1 MAFFDD
7 NRDTLAAELFSKKPL
22 APRTTDPT
30 PSTQGLRQKFI
41 KLERLRKQELA
52 RWWDI
57 TTLKRYLEIKQV
69 PRGLRVIIFPSFEDL
84 DPDLLGEWE
93 HLISS
98 TSFSMINI
106 LIKHSDRKRTKLL
119 LDITSLEEEIKNL
132 NLPEATDKNYTIM
145 REILT
150 GYQLYIKDKK
160 MRKLVRDDNDYKNGR
175 IYTFARKFDQGLGFC
190 PSSKPDYT
198 NIHIDLFKFIR
209 NLKLKKFFHNKP
221 DTNKN
226 AHTAP
231 PTCNQT
237 IGDLQDI
244 HTVLSLDNTSS
255 PSPSFDELLVQLNVI
270 PNLDVNS
277 GLKPNSMFVPTLPP
291 DNHIDVFY
299 QAVSTELYNLE
310 DKRSTRTHRPSNNL
324 NSEELRALHKLSVC
338 PDIVIREADKGGNVV
353 VMNRS
358 DYVAEIDRQLN
369 DTQAYSLLPSNPL
382 SNITSMIKKK
392 LTFWRNHCLL
402 TDLEYR
408 FLYIEAPRAPCIY
421 ILPKVHKPGGFPPGR
436 PIISGIGSPTEHIS
450 EYIDSF
456 LQPLVHN
463 LPSYIQDTRD
473 LLCQLED
480 IDWSEDFMFVCLD
493 VSSLYTSIPL
503 ERGLEMLQRTLNTR
517 DATLFDHTRMLL
529 DLTRLVLENNVF
541 LHDGRWYRQ
550 CQGVAMGAKFS
561 PSYANLYMGQ
571 FEKKHLWSNCPPD
584 LTEHILYWGRYI
596 DDILAIWTGNVSD
609 LNILIKHLNTNDF
622 NLVFTHKMDTT
633 KIEFLDLLLYITDN
647 KIMSRL
653 YRKPTACNSVLHAHS
668 AHPLS
673 QIRAIPYGEMGEPH
687 SSNTYHLNYII
698 CVSFDRKEYPP
709 FRLLNMAFFDDNRDT
724 LAAELFSKKPLAPRT
739 TDPTPSTQGLRQKF
753 IKLER
758 LRKQELARWWDI
770 TTLKRYLEIKQVPRG
785 LRVIIFPS
793 FEDLDPDLLGEW
805 EHLISSTSFSMINI
819 LIKHSDRK
827 RTKLLL
833 DITSLEE
840 EIKNLNLPEATDK
853 NYTIM
858 REILTGYQLY
868 IKDKKMRKLVRDDN
882 DYKNGRIY
890 TFARKFD
897 QVNKESNTRPTNI
910 YTPAEAITGSLS
922 DISNISSDCSDPPRE
937 GSSTNMTLH
946 NTTQQSNSF
955 LEELGRYRKGLRQNY
970 NRSGTN
976 IDPPAGGAGNTATN
990 TRGGMTTRSTT
1001 KTQRP

>member
-1 MAFFDD
+1 MNKSRLGECKKYNPGRGERLVRARHTLLNMAFFDD

-324 NSEELRALHKLSVC
+324 NSEELRALHKLSIC

-673 QIRAIPYGEMGEPH
+673 QIRAIPYGEMIITRSRVYRTAHHYATTRHFLINKTAREGLLSVETNERN
-687 SSNTYHLNYII
+687 SN
-698 CVSFDRKEYPP
+698 S
-709 FRLLNMAFFDDNRDT
+709 
-724 LAAELFSKKPLAPRT
+724 PLALKNIDHVNIRYFPGIILFLST
-739 TDPTPSTQGLRQKF
+739 VCALIKVSDPTGPLFTETKKEQ
-753 IKLER
+753 
-758 LRKQELARWWDI
+758 
-770 TTLKRYLEIKQVPRG
+770 
-785 LRVIIFPS
+785 
-793 FEDLDPDLLGEW
+793 
-805 EHLISSTSFSMINI
+805 
-819 LIKHSDRK
+819 
-827 RTKLLL
+827 RT
-833 DITSLEE
+833 
-840 EIKNLNLPEATDK
+840 
-853 NYTIM
+853 
-858 REILTGYQLY
+858 Y
-868 IKDKKMRKLVRDDN
+868 IKEE
-882 DYKNGRIY
+882 
-890 TFARKFD
+890 
-897 QVNKESNTRPTNI
+897 ESNTRK
-910 YTPAEAITGSLS
+910 L
-922 DISNISSDCSDPPRE
+922 D
-937 GSSTNMTLH
+937 
-946 NTTQQSNSF
+946 
-955 LEELGRYRKGLRQNY
+955 
-970 NRSGTN
+970 
-976 IDPPAGGAGNTATN
+976 
-990 TRGGMTTRSTT
+990 
-1001 KTQRP
+1001 

>member
-1 MAFFDD
+1 MRRSDKLQQSNQYMWTYCTCAMSILSLQPTPSICEETVQVMNLSSLQLSMHEINVLKKGLGFCPSSKPDYTNIHIDLFKFIRNLKLKKFFHNKPDTNKNAHTAPPTCNQTIGDLQDIHTVLSLDNTYSPSPSFDELLVQLNVIPNLDVNSGLKPNSMFVPTLPPDNHIDVFYQAVSTELYNLEDKRSTRTHRPSNNLNSEELRALHKLSICPDIIITRSRVYRTAHHYATTRSFYRLIRAFSYLRFHASLLHTHLQLPGAAIPISVLYHLLRLLNMAFFDD

-244 HTVLSLDNTSS
+244 HTVLSLDNTYS

-324 NSEELRALHKLSVC
+324 NSEELRALHKLSIC

-673 QIRAIPYGEMGEPH
+673 QIRAIPYGEMI
-687 SSNTYHLNYII
+687 YIQDGRRFHPFSPVTPKRV
-698 CVSFDRKEYPP
+698 VS
-709 FRLLNMAFFDDNRDT
+709 
-724 LAAELFSKKPLAPRT
+724 AA
-739 TDPTPSTQGLRQKF
+739 
-753 IKLER
+753 
-758 LRKQELARWWDI
+758 
-770 TTLKRYLEIKQVPRG
+770 YL
-785 LRVIIFPS
+785 
-793 FEDLDPDLLGEW
+793 
-805 EHLISSTSFSMINI
+805 T
-819 LIKHSDRK
+819 
-827 RTKLLL
+827 
-833 DITSLEE
+833 
-840 EIKNLNLPEATDK
+840 
-853 NYTIM
+853 
-858 REILTGYQLY
+858 
-868 IKDKKMRKLVRDDN
+868 
-882 DYKNGRIY
+882 
-890 TFARKFD
+890 
-897 QVNKESNTRPTNI
+897 
-910 YTPAEAITGSLS
+910 
-922 DISNISSDCSDPPRE
+922 
-937 GSSTNMTLH
+937 
-946 NTTQQSNSF
+946 
-955 LEELGRYRKGLRQNY
+955 
-970 NRSGTN
+970 
-976 IDPPAGGAGNTATN
+976 
-990 TRGGMTTRSTT
+990 
-1001 KTQRP
+1001 